1 MADHPGTPPPSHA
14 FAASE
19 TAEPTPAANPSIFRL
34 NPYWKLGTVAGA
46 IMLLLALVGVGLT
59 TSRSEFALKFWIWLV
74 PIYGLLCIGT
84 AGARGWHTHGL
95 RQLQFFRQ
103 IAHWL
108 GIGVAV
114 WLVFIIRGSG
124 EETSEAAALN
134 AMMLLAL
141 GCYLAGVHLEWHF
154 AVVGVVLT
162 LALLVVAKATQYS
175 WMIFVIG
182 GVAIVA
188 MLGWRWLLARWHAR
202 KATP

>member
-1 MADHPGTPPPSHA
+1 MADQSGTPPPRPVLA
-14 FAASE
+14 TPE
-19 TAEPTPAANPSIFRL
+19 TAQPTPAARPPIFRL

-46 IMLLLALVGVGLT
+46 IMLLLALIGVALT
-59 TSRSEFALKFWIWLV
+59 TSCSEFALKFWIWLV
-74 PIYGLLCIGT
+74 PVYALLCIGT

-95 RQLQFFRQ
+95 RRSQFFRQ

-154 AVVGVVLT
+154 AIVGVVLT
-162 LALLVVAKATQYS
+162 LALLTVAKASQYS

-182 GVAIVA
+182 GLAIVA
-188 MLGWRWLLARWHAR
+188 MLGWSWLLARWCSR
-202 KATP
+202 KASP